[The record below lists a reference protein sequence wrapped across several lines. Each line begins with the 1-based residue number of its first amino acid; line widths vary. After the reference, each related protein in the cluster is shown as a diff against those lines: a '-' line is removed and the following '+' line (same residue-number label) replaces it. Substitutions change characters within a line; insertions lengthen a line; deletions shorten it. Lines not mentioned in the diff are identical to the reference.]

1 MKKAELFFSALR
13 VPVDYFVLVF
23 SGLLAFYLRRT
34 AFVQDLRPILYDF
47 SIRAYLQILL
57 VVAAFFVIVFAME
70 GLYSIQSNRGK
81 LMEIYRVARASIIG
95 FMVIVLALFFK
106 PDWFSSRF
114 IILMGAVIGIV
125 LVSLS
130 RVGLRAFQTYLLVH
144 KGVGVRRLFLVGKND
159 FAESFKETIRRNPRL
174 GYVLIDNQEEINFKR
189 IDLLRRQG
197 KIDELV
203 ESNPKVNKKDLF
215 ILKDYCIQNRITF
228 KYIPTLMQ
236 TSNFNLEIFL
246 GEPLIEIKNTSLE
259 GWGKIIKRIFDIIGA
274 LVGIILFSPL
284 MIIVTVV
291 TWFDSGF
298 PAIYFNRRVN
308 HKGGE
313 FDLYKFRYMK
323 KEYSH
328 GKQFSKVHNRKAL
341 KVLAELIEKQSIK
354 KGPLYKIKNDPRKTK
369 FGTFIEKYSIDE
381 FPQFFNVLKGDMSL
395 VGPRP
400 HQPME
405 VEKYKDY
412 QRRVLTI
419 KPGITGMAQVSGRSD
434 LSFQKEVKLDIYYIE
449 NWSLWKDLQIIYK
462 TIPTLLSKR
471 KN

>member
-13 VPVDYFVLVF
+13 VPVDYFMLVF

-47 SIRAYLQILL
+47 SIRSYLQILL
-57 VVAAFFVIVFAME
+57 IVAAFFVIVFAME
-70 GLYSIQSNRGK
+70 GLYSIQSHRGK
-81 LMEIYRVARASIIG
+81 LMEIYRVARAFIIG
-95 FMVIVLALFFK
+95 FMVIVLALFFE

-130 RVGLRAFQTYLLVH
+130 RVGLRALQTYLLVH

-159 FAESFKETIRRNPRL
+159 FAESFKETIKRNPRL
-174 GYVLIDNQEEINFKR
+174 GYVLVDNQEEIDFKR

-274 LVGIILFSPL
+274 LIGIILFSPL
-284 MIIVTVV
+284 LIVVAVV

-405 VEKYKDY
+405 VAKYKDY
-412 QRRVLTI
+412 QKRVLTI

-449 NWSLWKDLQIIYK
+449 NWSLWKDLQIIYR